1 MAVSYA
7 VEGESGGSKTLKEDE
22 HMPIHM
28 VGGYLTVQAK
38 LGTVDELCVVDT
50 GSMLTF
56 VTQEFYEKK
65 LQPTCYLHIFLLPNP
80 CCLGVVDICFLH
92 TNPATVKT
100 LQFIHLFPVGRSC
113 ICRQ

>member
-7 VEGESGGSKTLKEDE
+7 VEGESGGSKTLKGDE

-65 LQPTCYLHIFLLPNP
+65 LQPTCYLHIFLLPKS
-80 CCLGVVDICFLH
+80 LLFRSG
-92 TNPATVKT
+92 K
-100 LQFIHLFPVGRSC
+100 HLFPLHKSWYCKNITVYTPVSC
-113 ICRQ
+113 R